1 MKNESKII
9 LGIDPGYDRVGVCI
23 LEKISNTENK
33 ILFSDCFESDRKK
46 DINERI
52 FKIGIEIE
60 KIIKNYKP
68 TELSIEKLF
77 FTTNQKTVM
86 GVSESRGAIIFLSQ
100 NLGLKIFEY
109 TPLQIKIALTG
120 YGKADKNQVYFM
132 LQKILKL
139 EKTIK
144 KGLDDEYDA
153 VAVAYTHSIS
163 NK

>member
-1 MKNESKII
+1 
-9 LGIDPGYDRVGVCI
+9 
-23 LEKISNTENK
+23 
-33 ILFSDCFESDRKK
+33 
-46 DINERI
+46 
-52 FKIGIEIE
+52 
-60 KIIKNYKP
+60 
-68 TELSIEKLF
+68 
-77 FTTNQKTVM
+77 M